1 MRLLLAS
8 LPFIA
13 ASCVI
18 DLNNISGARSSR
30 VDTLSFTPS
39 APVTEVFVDTFNGG
53 VTIEPGTGAG
63 VSGSSKVW
71 ASGSTDERANARLAT
86 MTWTFVEETGG
97 RLVVRMSAPEGG
109 SNNSGASATLQVPA
123 GVRVL
128 VDTSNGGVEVKG
140 EFPYAWVDT
149 SNGSVVV
156 NGAKDVFVDTSN
168 GQVEVNA
175 DGKVVIDTSN
185 GAVIYTGA
193 SKDFFIDSSN
203 GNIDVGLAG
212 DWNGKG
218 IVDTS
223 NGSIGVECSG
233 VLNCALQ
240 HDTSNGR
247 LKVEGPEVA
256 GKDGS
261 LNLQTSNGSIRV
273 KHGKP

>member
-13 ASCVI
+13 AACVI
-18 DLNNISGARSSR
+18 DLPDIGGVRSSR
-30 VDTLSFTPS
+30 VDTLSFIPS
-39 APVTEVFVDTFNGG
+39 ASVTEVFVDTFNGG
-53 VTIEPGTGAG
+53 VTIAPGIGAG

-71 ASGSTDERANARLAT
+71 ASGSTDEKANARLAE
-86 MTWTFVEETGG
+86 MKWTFVEETGG
-97 RLVVRMSAPEGG
+97 RLVVRMSEPDGG
-109 SNNSGASATLQVPA
+109 SNNAGASATLQVPA

-128 VDTSNGGVEVKG
+128 VDTSNGAVEVQG

-149 SNGSVVV
+149 SNAAVVV
-156 NGAKDVFVDTSN
+156 KGARDVFVDTSN
-168 GQVEVNA
+168 GPVEVNA

-185 GAVIYTGA
+185 GPVVYIGA
-193 SKDFFIDSSN
+193 SNDFFIDSSN
-203 GNIDVGLAG
+203 ANIKVGLAG

-218 IVDTS
+218 VVDTS
-223 NGSIGVECSG
+223 NGSIGLDCSG
-233 VLNCALQ
+233 VLNCALE

-247 LKVEGPEVA
+247 LKMEGPEIA

-261 LNLQTSNGSIRV
+261 LNLQTSNGSISV